1 MMTETMK
8 EIIKIANDAGLTQ
21 RELAKKID
29 KTDGAVSRWYE
40 TIEWI
45 PIKTRKLTDE
55 EFEELSEKY
64 DVYLEY
70 AYDCALP
77 DDEEEVLVT
86 TWLNEVEKTTFFRDS
101 YYNCYFEYYE
111 DEGDII
117 AWAKLPS
124 PYKKG

>member
-1 MMTETMK
+1 MK
-8 EIIKIANDAGLTQ
+8 EM
-21 RELAKKID
+21 
-29 KTDGAVSRWYE
+29 
-40 TIEWI
+40 IEWI

-64 DVYLEY
+64 DVYFAY

-117 AWAKLPS
+117 AWAKLPA
-124 PYKKG
+124 PYNKGE

>member
-1 MMTETMK
+1 M
-8 EIIKIANDAGLTQ
+8 
-21 RELAKKID
+21 
-29 KTDGAVSRWYE
+29 
-40 TIEWI
+40 IEWI

-55 EFEELSEKY
+55 E
-64 DVYLEY
+64 DVNFGY

-101 YYNCYFEYYE
+101 YDNWYFEDYE

-117 AWAKLPS
+117 AWAKLPK
-124 PYKKG
+124 PYKKGEKNVV